1 MDVFEDTPS
10 KDEVV
15 TVERYP
21 GFTLFLVDITVEL
34 VDLHS
39 GCPCVDLKR
48 HRIVVLALQDRVV
61 W

>member
-1 MDVFEDTPS
+1 MYVFEDTPS

-21 GFTLFLVDITVEL
+21 GFTLFLIDIAVEL
-34 VDLHS
+34 VNLHS
-39 GCPCVDLKR
+39 GCPCVDFER
-48 HRIVVLALQDRVV
+48 HSVVVLALQDRVV